1 MQQLP
6 LLSSIADLVTRWKSI
21 LDPVLKNQL
30 NDVSTLSSVALIN
43 GVTTINHKLGKL
55 QQGWFII
62 DTNAAATIYR
72 SQPFNDKTLVLTSN
86 AAVTVNIGV
95 F

>member
-1 MQQLP
+1 M
-6 LLSSIADLVTRWKSI
+6 
-21 LDPVLKNQL
+21 
-30 NDVSTLSSVALIN
+30 IN
-43 GVTTINHKLGKL
+43 GVTTINHKLGQV

-62 DTNAAATIYR
+62 DINGAATVYR